1 MGKILP
7 VRYEV
12 MELLGGSHAQKDVVD
27 QVTVSQTK
35 FIEKCN
41 YTGAHIYFKKIQM
54 VLHAA
59 IGAGRR
65 ELAMQLLEE
74 RMAIVPRERKER
86 EASGV
91 I

>member
-1 MGKILP
+1 
-7 VRYEV
+7 
-12 MELLGGSHAQKDVVD
+12 
-27 QVTVSQTK
+27 
-35 FIEKCN
+35 
-41 YTGAHIYFKKIQM
+41 M

-86 EASGV
+86 EASVV